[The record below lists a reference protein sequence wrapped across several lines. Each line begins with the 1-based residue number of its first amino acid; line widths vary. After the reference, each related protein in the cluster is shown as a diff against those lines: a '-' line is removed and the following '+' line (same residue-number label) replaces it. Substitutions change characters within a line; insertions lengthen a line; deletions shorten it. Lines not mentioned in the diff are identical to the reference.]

1 MLRAGGVTLRVVATI
16 RRCVTP
22 TYDVATG
29 TALPP
34 VLEAVAARRD
44 NVVGVYCDVGVP
56 GDVALGDAVQ
66 LA

>member
-1 MLRAGGVTLRVVATI
+1 MLRVVDTI

-29 TALPP
+29 EAFPL

-44 NVVGVYCDVGVP
+44 NVVGVYCEVEAP
-56 GDVALGDAVQ
+56 GDVALGDIMR
-66 LA
+66 LS